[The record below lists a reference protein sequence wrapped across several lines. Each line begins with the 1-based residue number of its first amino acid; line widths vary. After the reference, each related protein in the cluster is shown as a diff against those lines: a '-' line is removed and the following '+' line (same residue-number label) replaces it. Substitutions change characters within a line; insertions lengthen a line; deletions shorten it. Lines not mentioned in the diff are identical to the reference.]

1 MLKKLFGSVDLTKG
15 VIWQVIVI
23 FAIPILLSYL
33 FQQIYTISD
42 AAICGQFLNA
52 NQVAGVNNTSNITF
66 IVLQFAFGC
75 TAGFSVVSAS
85 KIGQNDI
92 KGARQSLLVQMIL
105 SFIISVI
112 LTVIAILSIDLLL
125 NFIGVEE
132 SKNKEIYDAAYI
144 YTFII
149 FLGTIAQ
156 VFYNLACSFLSLAV
170 LSSIICLAVFSSLTT
185 YMASPAL
192 GISANPSSDMGDEGP
207 ASLILRPLSSL
218 MALTLPDVSP
228 DTT

>member
-1 MLKKLFGSVDLTKG
+1 MFKKMFGSMDLTKG
-15 VIWQVIVI
+15 KIWQVIV
-23 FAIPILLSYL
+23 FFSIPILLSYL

-52 NQVAGVNNTSNITF
+52 NQVAGVNNTTNITF

-92 KGARQSLLVQMIL
+92 NGARQSLLVQIIL
-105 SFIISVI
+105 SFVISVI
-112 LTVIAILSIDLLL
+112 LTVAAILSIELLL
-125 NFIGVEE
+125 NFIGVTKE
-132 SKNKEIYDAAYI
+132 KNEEIYNSAYI

-156 VFYNLACSFLSLAV
+156 VFYNLACSFLRSLGN
-170 LSSIICLAVFSSLTT
+170 SIT
-185 YMASPAL
+185 
-192 GISANPSSDMGDEGP
+192 
-207 ASLILRPLSSL
+207 PLFIFDFFNYFKYCFRYFIYW
-218 MALTLPDVSP
+218 TF
-228 DTT
+228 